1 MPTVILVRHG
11 RSSAN
16 STGVLAGRLPGV
28 RLDDKGRGQASA
40 LGERLAPVSLVAAVT
55 SPLERCVETAQGALG
70 GRDLTLAEDIGLV
83 ECDYGE
89 WSGRPI
95 KELASEDLWKVVQQQ
110 PSRASFPGGES
121 MHDMSARAVAA
132 VRGRDAAV
140 QKSHGDNAVWLAVSH
155 GDVIK
160 AILADAYGMHL
171 DTFQRIV
178 VDPAS
183 VSIVRYTA
191 TRPYVLAT
199 NTHAGDLSW
208 LSAPADGPPPS
219 SDAVVGGGAGPA

>member
-16 STGVLAGRLPGV
+16 SSGVLAGRLPGV
-28 RLDDKGRGQASA
+28 ELDEKGREQAAA
-40 LGERLAPVSLVAAVT
+40 LGERLATVSLAAAVT
-55 SPLERCVETAQGALG
+55 SPLERCVDTARGALA
-70 GRDLTLAEDIGLV
+70 GRDLVLEEDIGLL

-89 WSGRPI
+89 WSGRSI
-95 KELASEDLWKVVQQQ
+95 KELASEDLWKVVQQH
-110 PSRASFPGGES
+110 PSGAAFPGGES
-121 MHDMSARAVAA
+121 MAQMSVRAVSA
-132 VRGRDAAV
+132 VRDRDAAV
-140 QKSHGDNAVWLAVSH
+140 AAAHGDGAVWLAVSH

-160 AILADAYGMHL
+160 AVLADAYGMHL

-183 VSIVRYTA
+183 VSVVRYTS
-191 TRPYVLAT
+191 TRPYVVAT

-208 LSAPADGPPPS
+208 LSAAPEDAAVAT
-219 SDAVVGGGAGPA
+219 DAVVGGGAGPA

>member
-16 STGVLAGRLPGV
+16 SSGILAGRLPGV
-28 RLDDKGRGQASA
+28 ELDDKGRDQAAA
-40 LGERLAPVSLVAAVT
+40 LGERLAAVSLVAAVT
-55 SPLERCVETAQGALG
+55 SPLERCVQTARGALG
-70 GRDLTLAEDIGLV
+70 GRDLALVEDLGLV

-89 WSGRPI
+89 WSGRLI
-95 KELASEDLWKVVQQQ
+95 KELATDDLWKVVQQH
-110 PSRASFPGGES
+110 PSRAAFPGGET

-132 VRGRDAAV
+132 VRGRDAAI
-140 QKSHGDNAVWLAVSH
+140 QEAHGENAVWLAVSH

-171 DTFQRIV
+171 DTFQRVV

-191 TRPYVLAT
+191 ARPYVLAT

-208 LSAPADGPPPS
+208 LSAAPDAPPVS
-219 SDAVVGGGAGPA
+219 TDAVVGGGAGPA